1 MSVVDGAIGVVDHVA
16 PCCSTQDDRPPCPE
30 HRPPRHMGE
39 ESEFAHL
46 DQTLTDRVVDGE
58 GAGFGTIVVAISNI
72 G

>member
-1 MSVVDGAIGVVDHVA
+1 
-16 PCCSTQDDRPPCPE
+16 
-30 HRPPRHMGE
+30 MGE